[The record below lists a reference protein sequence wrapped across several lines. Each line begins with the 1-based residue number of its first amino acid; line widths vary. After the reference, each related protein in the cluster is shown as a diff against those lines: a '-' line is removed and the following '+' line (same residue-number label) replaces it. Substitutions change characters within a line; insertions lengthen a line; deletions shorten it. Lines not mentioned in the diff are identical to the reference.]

1 MTDTMPT
8 PRCDARNSHAI
19 RIGDVTYRIDD
30 SISRDF
36 ARQLEKELSVAI
48 DALNWISDMDPNGR
62 PVRDELDMF
71 NVAGKTVQ
79 AIEKM
84 RRKWEENK

>member
-8 PRCDARNSHAI
+8 PRTDAIDLEGNSAAELE
-19 RIGDVTYRIDD
+19 RLC
-30 SISRDF
+30 
-36 ARQLEKELSVAI
+36 RQLERELAVAM
-48 DALNWISDMDPNGR
+48 DALNWISDMDPNGM

-84 RRKWEENK
+84 RRKFEENK